1 MLILF
6 PFFPPVRL
14 GYVTVTNQYV
24 DFASNQL
31 DKTKL
36 SVDLDIYQTKRLRAV
51 SYFSLQSYCTRWM
64 R

>member
-14 GYVTVTNQYV
+14 GYVTVTNLMLT
-24 DFASNQL
+24 SLPTNLL

-36 SVDLDIYQTKRLRAV
+36 SVDLDIY
-51 SYFSLQSYCTRWM
+51 
-64 R
+64 